1 MRELLHRHCK
11 FFVICSLA
19 AIGLRLLFVL
29 RFPLIAGDSLVYGD
43 IAKNWLLHGI
53 YGISTSDAVHP
64 TYMRLPGYPAF
75 LAVVFKLFGME
86 HYGAAMFIQILVDLG
101 TCFVVSALAL
111 EVARAH
117 RLGEQGST
125 RADRPAL
132 LAFLSTALCPFLATY
147 VATPLTE
154 TWSIF
159 LTALTLY
166 LAVKGLRALFR
177 NSASYWK
184 WWLGCGV
191 ALGVNLY
198 FRPDA
203 GILLAVTGAVLFPL
217 LFKFPKRTIA
227 SGMITLITVAALL
240 APWTLRNWRVMHRF
254 QPLAPRYANDPG
266 EFVNLGFS
274 RWLKTWVIDFIST
287 QNVEWRVNGERI
299 FIDDVPARA
308 FDSPQEYAETEEL
321 IDAYNDDNMQLSPE
335 VDERFNQLAGE
346 RIRRHP
352 LRYYVWLPA
361 LRIADMWLRPRIE
374 ILPLDLD
381 WWRVAENGMDSWIA
395 IGLGALN
402 LLLLLTALV
411 GTWRIWPL
419 HWTVNE
425 PVLIF
430 ALLIGSVLLR
440 SLFLGTLENPE
451 PRYVLE
457 CYPVVLALA
466 GVAFAPRRQA
476 LSVRED

>member
-1 MRELLHRHCK
+1 VRELLHRHSK
-11 FFVICSLA
+11 FFLICSLA
-19 AIGLRLLFVL
+19 AVGLRLLFVL
-29 RFPLIAGDSLVYGD
+29 RFSLIAGDSLVYGD

-53 YGISTSDAVHP
+53 YGLSVGDAVRP
-64 TYMRLPGYPAF
+64 TYMRLPGYPSF
-75 LAVVFKLFGME
+75 LALVFKVFGME
-86 HYGAAMFIQILVDLG
+86 HYGAATFLQILVDLG

-111 EVARAH
+111 EI
-117 RLGEQGST
+117 T
-125 RADRPAL
+125 RAYRFDEAGSAPSERPAL
-132 LAFLSTALCPFLATY
+132 LAFLFTALCPFLATY
-147 VATPLTE
+147 VAAPLTE

-166 LAVKGLRALFR
+166 FAVKGLGALFR

-191 ALGVNLY
+191 ALGMNLY

-217 LFKFPKRTIA
+217 LSKCPKRAIA

-266 EFVNLGFS
+266 EFVSIGFN

-287 QNVEWRVNGERI
+287 QNVEWRVSGERI
-299 FIDDVPARA
+299 FIDDVPGRA
-308 FDSPQEYAETEEL
+308 FDSQEEYAETEEL
-321 IDAYNDDNMQLSPE
+321 IDSYNDNMDLSPE
-335 VDERFNQLAGE
+335 LDERFNQLALE

-381 WWRVAENGMDSWIA
+381 WWRVSQNGMDSWIA

-402 LLLLLTALV
+402 LLLLLAALV
-411 GTWRIWPL
+411 SVWHIWPR
-419 HWTVNE
+419 HWSVNE
-425 PVLIF
+425 PVLVF
-430 ALLIGSVLLR
+430 ALLMGFVLLR

-466 GVAFAPRRQA
+466 GVAFAPTRQ
-476 LSVRED
+476 V

>member
-1 MRELLHRHCK
+1 VRELLHRHSK
-11 FFVICSLA
+11 FFLICSLA
-19 AIGLRLLFVL
+19 AVGLRLLFVL
-29 RFPLIAGDSLVYGD
+29 RFSLISGDSLVYGD

-53 YGISTSDAVHP
+53 YGVSFGDTVRP

-75 LAVVFKLFGME
+75 LALVFKAFGME

-111 EVARAH
+111 EI
-117 RLGEQGST
+117 T
-125 RADRPAL
+125 RAYRFGEPGSARSERPAL
-132 LAFLSTALCPFLATY
+132 LAFSLTALCPFLATY
-147 VATPLTE
+147 VAAPLTE

-166 LAVKGLRALFR
+166 FAVKGLGALFG
-177 NSASYWK
+177 NSAGYWK

-191 ALGVNLY
+191 ALGMNLY

-217 LFKFPKRTIA
+217 LFKFPQRAIA

-266 EFVNLGFS
+266 EFVTTGFS
-274 RWLKTWVIDFIST
+274 RWLKSWVIDFIST
-287 QNVEWRVNGERI
+287 QNVEWRVDGERI
-299 FIDDVPARA
+299 FIDDVPGRA
-308 FDSPQEYAETEEL
+308 FDSAQEYAETEAL
-321 IDAYNDDNMQLSPE
+321 IDSYNDNMDLSPGL
-335 VDERFNQLAGE
+335 DERFNQLALE

-381 WWRVAENGMDSWIA
+381 WWRVSENGMDSWIA
-395 IGLGALN
+395 IGLGQLN
-402 LLLLLTALV
+402 LLLLLAALV
-411 GTWRIWPL
+411 SVWHIWPR
-419 HWTVNE
+419 HWSVNE
-425 PVLIF
+425 PMLVF
-430 ALLIGSVLLR
+430 ALLMGFVLLR

-466 GVAFAPRRQA
+466 GMAFAPSRQ
-476 LSVRED
+476 V

>member
-1 MRELLHRHCK
+1 MRELLHRHPK
-11 FFVICSLA
+11 FFLMCSLA
-19 AIGLRLLFVL
+19 AAGFRLLFVV

-53 YGISTSDAVHP
+53 YGVSVSDAVRP

-75 LAVVFKLFGME
+75 LALVFKVFGME
-86 HYGAAMFIQILVDLG
+86 HYGAAMFIQIAVDVG

-111 EVARAH
+111 EITRARGLSA
-117 RLGEQGST
+117 QGSA
-125 RADRPAL
+125 RGERPAL
-132 LAFLSTALCPFLATY
+132 LAFLFTALCPFLATY

-159 LTALTLY
+159 LTGLTLY
-166 LAVKGLRALFR
+166 LAIKGLGTLLGD
-177 NSASYWK
+177 STSYWR

-191 ALGVNLY
+191 VLGMNLY
-198 FRPDA
+198 VRPDS
-203 GILLAVTGAVLFPL
+203 GILLAVIGAVLFPV
-217 LFKFPKRTIA
+217 LFKFPKRTA
-227 SGMITLITVAALL
+227 TAGMITLITVAVLL
-240 APWTLRNWRVMHRF
+240 APWTLRNWRVMHRL

-266 EFVNLGFS
+266 EFVSTGFS

-287 QNVEWRVNGERI
+287 QNVEWRVSGERI

-308 FDSPQEYAETEEL
+308 FDSQHEYDETEEL
-321 IDAYNDDNMQLSPE
+321 IDSYNSNNMDLSQQIDD
-335 VDERFNQLAGE
+335 RFNQLALE

-352 LRYYVWLPA
+352 LRYYAWLPA

-402 LLLLLTALV
+402 LLLLLAALV
-411 GTWRIWPL
+411 GVWRIWPR
-419 HWTVNE
+419 HWAVTQ

-430 ALLIGSVLLR
+430 VLLAGFVLAR
-440 SLFLGTLENPE
+440 SLFFGTLENPE

-466 GVAFAPRRQA
+466 GAAFVPRRA
-476 LSVRED
+476 G